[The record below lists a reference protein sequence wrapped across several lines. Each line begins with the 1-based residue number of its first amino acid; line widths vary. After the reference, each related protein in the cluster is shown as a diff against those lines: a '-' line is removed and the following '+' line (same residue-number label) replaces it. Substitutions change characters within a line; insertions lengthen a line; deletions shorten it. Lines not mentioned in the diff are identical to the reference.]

1 MVSDNNIN
9 LEGDPRFGIEVSFNQ
24 YETVVISRLTFYNPL
39 PMDSGMY
46 QCSMVSS
53 AVGTA
58 EVPVKFWTD
67 NSASDPSTAILNA
80 DSNCESEGA
89 CKGDEEKMS
98 FSLFT
103 KSRRTAKPAPVL
115 TPVATHITV
124 TSGYQH
130 TLQCQVQG
138 GFEGRL
144 LWLKDNRYIGAE
156 GSFDIDGDRIPDVR
170 ITPQSRTLSIIN
182 AKATDAGVYT
192 CRFRYNYG
200 NQWKSLASTIY
211 VTAGVEL
218 SSDSYILWQGNQAT
232 PLNVKCTGTGYPLPS
247 VSWSFGETKKGLR
260 TGSWS
265 GDISIYDYQISAV
278 HMQSTMTIARMP
290 GFFNITKFYCKGEN
304 SISVKSNTIMVVN
317 VGTTLIPGAAP
328 RVSHPNILL
337 LVAVTIAS
345 ELVRRNAR

>member
-58 EVPVKFWTD
+58 EVPVKFWT
-67 NSASDPSTAILNA
+67 
-80 DSNCESEGA
+80 
-89 CKGDEEKMS
+89 
-98 FSLFT
+98 
-103 KSRRTAKPAPVL
+103 APVL

-317 VGTTLIPGAAP
+317 VGKRRPTLGPTYYPLPTVAL
-328 RVSHPNILL
+328 H
-337 LVAVTIAS
+337 LVAGGPLH
-345 ELVRRNAR
+345 LVEAGPIRHGRH